1 MKPMNPMVV
10 SLLHYK
16 CFINKSY
23 SVFVNLII
31 SPLLSVK
38 IEQGVMLSA
47 LLSDFTL
54 QRLHRAQTM
63 QSASNKQF

>member
-1 MKPMNPMVV
+1 MKPMNSMVV

-23 SVFVNLII
+23 SIFVNLRV

-38 IEQGVMLSA
+38 IVQGVVLSA
-47 LLSDFTL
+47 LLSDFNL
-54 QRLHRAQTM
+54 QRLHRAQMM